1 MGTAT
6 GVRNILWGNWW
17 RRVLVVV
24 VVLVGLYAALGF
36 LAVPAVLQWQVPKQ
50 VAKYTT
56 GTATLGK
63 VRFNPFNFDLQAD
76 DFTLRS
82 AQRQT
87 LLHFAHLDINY
98 NPMQFVRRRTD
109 FGWIHLDAPSISASV
124 GRDGKLNFASL
135 LKPSPKPDATKPQ
148 EKEETGKLPLVF
160 IDDLQITNGHVAYA
174 DQSQGRDFHTALDA
188 INLHLTNLSTEPD
201 THGEYRLQAT
211 IGTDQKLAWHG
222 GLGLNPLRSKGQLD
236 VSGLHLAQFWP
247 YIGNRF
253 KVALTGGTLDVGTQY
268 AMQQGNHGL
277 QLALHDGKIALTGL
291 TLARTGGGDPL
302 VSIPK
307 LDVGGLDFDLARH
320 AVDIASVQSS
330 GGRIRGVL
338 DKQHQL
344 DLVTLLQPTA
354 ESAAPAAGS
363 KPSAA
368 APPMAIKVADV
379 AISDYAVALT
389 DESTAQPTHLSV
401 TGIALQ
407 VRGYSSANDKPVD
420 VQADLKVNGGTL
432 HAAGSVALKPL
443 AAQMQFKLAN
453 LQLDSFQHYVEPF
466 ARIVV
471 KDGVLGADGK
481 LSYRQQDQTA
491 DLSFDGDA
499 RLARL
504 DVDDA
509 RDHQPLVRLGQLSL
523 AGIRYRSDPASVVIH
538 TVTLDKPFGR
548 LIIAPDHSTNISDVL
563 IHESGKS
570 TTPAKPAPAGK
581 GGGIGAMP
589 ITIDQIKVQ
598 QGAMRFTDYSLKPN
612 VSLGIQHLDGGIDGF
627 TTRPGHTAEIDLH
640 GDVGAFAPIS
650 IKGSINPLGKQL
662 TADIAAHLKNLELT
676 SFSPYSGKFAGYQI
690 KKGKVNLDLGY
701 KIHNGL
707 MEGQNSVVIDQLE
720 LGERVESPDA
730 VSLPLRL
737 AVALL
742 KNADGVISL
751 DLPVHGD
758 LNDPKFAIGPLIWKV
773 FVNLITKA
781 ATAPFRLLAG
791 LVEGGS
797 DELDHVSFAAGQS
810 NLAPTQQKSLTT
822 LAGALAKRPN
832 LNLDISGVAVPT
844 LDAAALGRQR
854 LIARLNGEQHVRRSA
869 EAEETLTAEGE
880 KRLLAEYRE
889 QFHVAPDAALPRKP
903 DESKGAWQKRVGQAA
918 FERLAA
924 ASPPPPAALER
935 LARARADV
943 VRAYLVNS
951 GHIDPSRLFLITP
964 DPAAK
969 GDGKDTVRMPLQ
981 VQVR

>member
-6 GVRNILWGNWW
+6 RVGNILWGSWW

-56 GTATLGK
+56 GAATIGK
-63 VRFNPFNFDLQAD
+63 VRFNPFTFDLQAD

-98 NPMQFVRRRTD
+98 NPMQFARRRID
-109 FGWIHLDAPSISASV
+109 FGWIHVDAPSISASID
-124 GRDGKLNFASL
+124 RDGKLNFAAL
-135 LKPSPKPDATKPQ
+135 LKPDAKSRAAKPQ
-148 EKEETGKLPLVF
+148 DKKKEELPLVF
-160 IDDLQITNGHVAYA
+160 IDDLRITNGHIAYA

-201 THGEYRLQAT
+201 SHGEYRLLAT

-222 GLGLNPLRSKGQLD
+222 TLGLNPLRSKGQLD
-236 VSGLHLAQFWP
+236 ISGLHLAQFWP
-247 YIGNRF
+247 YVSNRF
-253 KVALTGGTLDVGTQY
+253 KVVLSGGTLDVGTQY
-268 AMQQGNHGL
+268 AMRQGDHGL
-277 QLALHDGKIALTGL
+277 ELALHEGKIALTKLAL
-291 TLARTGGGDPL
+291 TRVGGGDPL

-307 LDVGGLDFDLARH
+307 LDVGGLDFDLARRT
-320 AVDIASVQSS
+320 VDIASVQST
-330 GGRIRGVL
+330 GGRVRGVL

-344 DLVTLLQPTA
+344 DLVTLLMPASGATAPTA
-354 ESAAPAAGS
+354 ER
-363 KPSAA
+363 KPTVA

-379 AISDYAVALT
+379 AIHDYRVALT
-389 DESTAQPTHLSV
+389 DDSTARPTHLIASD
-401 TGIALQ
+401 IALQ
-407 VRGYSSANDKPVD
+407 VQGYSSANDKPVS
-420 VQADLKVNGGTL
+420 VQADLNVNGGKL
-432 HAAGSVALKPL
+432 HAAGSVELKPL
-443 AAQMQFKLAN
+443 AAQMQFKLAG
-453 LQLDSFQHYVEPF
+453 LQLDSFQSYVEPF
-466 ARIVV
+466 ARIVI

-481 LSYRQQDQTA
+481 LSYRQQDKTA
-491 DLSFDGDA
+491 EMSFDGDA
-499 RLARL
+499 SVSRLN
-504 DVDDA
+504 VDDA
-509 RDHQPLVRLGQLSL
+509 RDHQPLVRLAQLSL
-523 AGIRYRSDPASVVIH
+523 AGIRYRNHPAGVAIH

-563 IHESGKS
+563 IHEAPKAGA
-570 TTPAKPAPAGK
+570 PAKAAPAGK
-581 GGGIGAMP
+581 SGRGTGAMP

-598 QGAMRFTDYSLKPN
+598 QGAMRFTDHSLTPN

-627 TTRPGHTAEIDLH
+627 TTRPGHAAKIDLQ

-662 TADIAAHLKNLELT
+662 TADVDAKLKNLELT
-676 SFSPYSGKFAGYQI
+676 AFSPYSGKFAGYQI
-690 KKGKVNLDLGY
+690 KKGKVNLDLAY

-707 MEGQNSVVIDQLE
+707 MQGQNSVVIDQLE
-720 LGERVESPDA
+720 LGNRVDSPDA

-758 LNDPKFAIGPLIWKV
+758 LNDPQFSIGPLIWKV

-781 ATAPFRLLAG
+781 VTSPFRLLAG
-791 LVEGGS
+791 LVEGSG
-797 DELDHVSFAAGQS
+797 DELDHVSFDAGQS
-810 NLAPTQQKSLTT
+810 GLSPAEQKSLTT

-832 LNLDISGVAVPT
+832 LNLDVGGVAVPA
-844 LDAAALGRQR
+844 LDQAALAKRL
-854 LIARLNGEQHVRRSA
+854 LIARLNGEPHVRPGSDQH
-869 EAEETLTAEGE
+869 EALTAEGT
-880 KRLLAEYRE
+880 KRLLAAYRD
-889 QFHVAPDAALPRKP
+889 QFHKAADEAVPRKP
-903 DESKGAWQKRVGQAA
+903 DESKEAWQQRVAQAA
-918 FERLAA
+918 LAQLVS
-924 ASPPPPAALER
+924 ASPPPPNALER

-951 GHIDPSRLFLITP
+951 GHVDPSRIFLIAP
-964 DPAAK
+964 NVDAK
-969 GDGKDTVRMPLQ
+969 NGGKDTVRMPLQ